1 MPATSVVPGGSRAT
15 AVAQGDFCRALG
27 DFSRALSDVFVPWAT
42 SVVPWATSVV
52 PCACATEVAQAPG
65 GFRAIA
71 VAQGDFSRALGDFSR
86 CLDDFIQSRRAASG
100 RLR

>member
-42 SVVPWATSVV
+42 SVVP
-52 PCACATEVAQAPG
+52 CAPG